1 MNNEF
6 WSSSLPEL
14 YKSLQSGPDGIS
26 TELASQRLALQN
38 KDRKVQSRFQ
48 RDIGLLINQFKSPLV
63 LLLVGA
69 VILSIFL
76 GEVSDVVII
85 IFILVATGILSF
97 IQERSAGN
105 AVEKLQSMLKL
116 ETKVI
121 RNGKSISI
129 KTDEVVP
136 GDILQLSAGDIVPAD
151 AFIIEANQVYS
162 NEASLTGE
170 SYPVLKNPGTVEK
183 NAALSKRVNS
193 LWQGSSIVSGTV
205 KALVIN
211 TGKDTI
217 FGSITKSI
225 SNVTET
231 AFEKGIRQFGF
242 FLMQIT
248 IVFSISILVF
258 NLVFHKPLME
268 SLLFALALA
277 VGMAPELLPAIM
289 TIAMSAGA
297 KRMLQKKVIVK
308 KLSCIQNLGEINL
321 LCTDKTGTITEGIIK
336 IVGLKDPE
344 GNDSD
349 FVKEL
354 AYVNASFESGFSNPI
369 DEAIKGLKLSTDG
382 YEKIGEIPYDF
393 IRKSLSI
400 GVVHDKKPRLITKG
414 AVDNILAICDNIA
427 INNTTKKI
435 STELKNIKDKFID
448 FSNQGYRV
456 IAVSYK
462 DLDNNTIDKSDE
474 LGMTFAGFV
483 VMEDPLKDGIAD
495 TIATLDK
502 MSVKIKIITG
512 DNQYVAAHVGQK
524 LGMNTD
530 NIICGP
536 DLIKM
541 SPAAMKHNVSNAD
554 IFAEI
559 EPNQKEIIIRTLQ
572 KAGNVVAYM
581 GDGINDVAALN
592 AADAGISI
600 SNAVDVAREAAD
612 FVLLE
617 KDLTVLA
624 AGVIEGRRTFANTLK
639 YIYINTGAT
648 FGNMF
653 SVAIASLVLPF
664 LPMLPTQ
671 ILLTNF
677 MTDFPYM
684 AVSSDNVD
692 EEQLLRPGKWNLK
705 QIRSFMVVFGLHSSL
720 FDMITFYVLYKVL
733 AVQASIFQTG
743 WFLESILTE
752 LFILFIIRT
761 YKPFFKSIPG
771 KHLIWLSALSLVL
784 TVVSIYAPYGSML
797 DLARL
802 PIKVI
807 GSISAI
813 IIVYV
818 ITADILKQYFF
829 KRMNRIGNS

>member
-6 WSSSLPEL
+6 WSSSLSQL
-14 YKSLQSGPDGIS
+14 YKSLESGPDGIS
-26 TELASQRLALQN
+26 SETAAKRLALQN
-38 KDRKVQSRFQ
+38 KDKKVKSRIQ
-48 RDIGLLINQFKSPLV
+48 RDLGLLFNQFKSPLV

-97 IQERSAGN
+97 IQERNAGN
-105 AVEKLQSMLKL
+105 AVEKLQSMLKIK
-116 ETKVI
+116 TRVI
-121 RNGKSISI
+121 RSGKSLLVI
-129 KTDEVVP
+129 TDQVVP
-136 GDILQLSAGDIVPAD
+136 GDILELSAGDIVPAD
-151 AFIIEANQVYS
+151 AYIIEANQVYS

-170 SYPVLKNPGTVEK
+170 SYPVLKTTGTIDK
-183 NAALSKRVNS
+183 NASLSKRFNS
-193 LWQGSSIVSGTV
+193 LWQGSSIVSGTA
-205 KALVIN
+205 KALVVN

-217 FGSITKSI
+217 FGSISKSI
-225 SNVTET
+225 TNITET

-248 IVFSISILVF
+248 VVFSISILVF
-258 NLVFHKPLME
+258 NLVFHKPLMQ

-297 KRMLQKKVIVK
+297 RRMLKKKVIVK
-308 KLSCIQNLGEINL
+308 TLSSIQNLGEINL

-336 IVGLKDPE
+336 IVGMKDAE
-344 GNDSD
+344 GNESD
-349 FVKEL
+349 FIKKL
-354 AYVNASFESGFSNPI
+354 AFINASFESGFSNPI
-369 DEAIKGLKLSTDG
+369 DDAIKNLQCSTEG

-393 IRKSLSI
+393 LRKSLSI
-400 GVVHDKKPRLITKG
+400 GVVNNKKARLITKG
-414 AVDNILAICDNIA
+414 AVDNILGVCDKIL

-435 STELKNIKDKFID
+435 STELKNIKDKFIE

-456 IAVSYK
+456 IAISYK
-462 DLDNNTIDKSDE
+462 DLDNNTIDRSDE
-474 LGMTFAGFV
+474 TAMTFAGFV
-483 VMEDPLKDGIAD
+483 VMEDPLKEGIAD

-524 LGMNTD
+524 LGMKTD

-541 SPAAMKHNVSNAD
+541 SPTALKRNISNAD

-559 EPNQKEIIIRTLQ
+559 EPNQKEIIIRALQ

-581 GDGINDVAALN
+581 GDGINDVAALS

-677 MTDFPYM
+677 LTDFPYM

-692 EEQLLRPGKWNLK
+692 EEQLKRPGKWNLK
-705 QIRSFMVVFGLHSSL
+705 QIRSFMFVFGIHSSF
-720 FDMITFYVLYKVL
+720 FDLMTFYVLYKL
-733 AVQASIFQTG
+733 LDVQASIFQTA

-761 YKPFFKSIPG
+761 YKPFLKSIPG
-771 KHLIWLSALSLVL
+771 KHLIWLSVLSLIL
-784 TVVSIYAPYGSML
+784 TVVSIYAPYGTL
-797 DLARL
+797 IDLVRL

-807 GSISAI
+807 GSLMAI

-818 ITADILKQYFF
+818 ITADVLKQYFF
-829 KRMNRIGNS
+829 RRMGDSV